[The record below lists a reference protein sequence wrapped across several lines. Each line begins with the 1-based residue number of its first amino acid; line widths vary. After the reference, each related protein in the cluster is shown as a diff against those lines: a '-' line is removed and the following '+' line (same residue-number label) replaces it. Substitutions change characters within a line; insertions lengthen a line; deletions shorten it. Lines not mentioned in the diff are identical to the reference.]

1 MEYSVVVEMPSA
13 INNAYSRL
21 LTCLGKT
28 KQKGPKAK
36 MAEGK
41 DWYLRYKYPGMYLF
55 YTQTHRHTDKQTHG
69 ERERERERIRE
80 RFNNF

>member
-1 MEYSVVVEMPSA
+1 MEYSVVVGMPSA

-41 DWYLRYKYPGMYLF
+41 D
-55 YTQTHRHTDKQTHG
+55 
-69 ERERERERIRE
+69 
-80 RFNNF
+80 